1 MESLKLLNDHLL
13 KNEITFSEQFYLS
26 KDRKT
31 IMGEVPFSEIL
42 FLDYRDT
49 EAGSNPREFIGIH
62 KTNEN
67 ILKSILAEPKNLFRF
82 LHSGIIVSL
91 LGGTIENNSIMYDDS
106 CLTNGNQ
113 TRFIILA
120 VVFLSILFDKKE
132 LSTLKQNDINT
143 FVKKHFADNPKL
155 RLYSPICV
163 ITKSIKL

>member
-1 MESLKLLNDHLL
+1 METLKLLNDRLL
-13 KNEITFSEQFYLS
+13 KNKITFSEQFYIS

-49 EAGSNPREFIGIH
+49 EAGSNPREFIGIQ
-62 KTNEN
+62 KTNVN
-67 ILKSILAEPKNLFRF
+67 ILKSSLAEPTNLFRF

-91 LGGTIENNSIMYDDS
+91 LGGTIENNSIKYDDS

-120 VVFLSILFDKKE
+120 VVFLNLFW
-132 LSTLKQNDINT
+132 
-143 FVKKHFADNPKL
+143 
-155 RLYSPICV
+155 
-163 ITKSIKL
+163 